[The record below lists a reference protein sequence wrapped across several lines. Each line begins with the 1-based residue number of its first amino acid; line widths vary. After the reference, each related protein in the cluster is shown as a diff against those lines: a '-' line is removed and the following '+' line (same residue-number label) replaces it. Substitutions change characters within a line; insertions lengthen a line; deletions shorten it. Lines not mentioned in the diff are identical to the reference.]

1 MKKSMTLL
9 IFVLLISQLSAQTM
23 AVHDETNRQQLYL
36 NAVAQIK
43 AIETSRKWLDL
54 IIKYTAE
61 TANVSKSIEGIMSD
75 IQKEMDDL
83 TKKVGDPK
91 LIDTGVHSSGEAKVS
106 KNLSLQKIRD
116 TAKEIDEDSC
126 DAKNLYGTDSTPE
139 FKYQVAEAAYVNYEK
154 LLEENLDTKKSLIAK
169 RGALALAL
177 KNVRSLAETGKIT
190 AALQVVNGK
199 LATIDEQE
207 QQAFN
212 KLLAIQA
219 RNDQQ
224 EKLQTKAKSK
234 QILMDFLNTD
244 PLINTTG
251 TNDD

>member
-1 MKKSMTLL
+1 MTLL
-9 IFVLLISQLSAQTM
+9 IFVLLIFRLSAQM

-36 NAVAQIK
+36 NAKAQIS

-61 TANVSKSIEGIMSD
+61 TADVSNSIEGIISN
-75 IQKEMDDL
+75 IKKEVDDL
-83 TKKVGDPK
+83 SYRVGDPK
-91 LIDTGVHSSGEAKVS
+91 LIDTGVSSSGEAKVS

-126 DAKNLYGTDSTPE
+126 DAEKLYGADSTPE
-139 FKYQVAEAAYVNYEK
+139 LKYQVAEAAYVNYEK
-154 LLEENLDTKKSLIAK
+154 VLAENRDAKRSLIAK

-199 LATIDEQE
+199 LATIQEQE

-212 KLLAIQA
+212 KIMAVRA
-219 RNDQQ
+219 RNDQK
-224 EKLQTKAKSK
+224 EKLKTKAKSK
-234 QILMDFLNTD
+234 QIMTDFFNTD
-244 PLINTTG
+244 PFVNSSES
-251 TNDD
+251 DKE